1 MNEVG
6 EIVKLTE
13 VKLKDI
19 SKNNRGYYG
28 IGASA
33 VDYDK
38 NKYTYLRITDIND
51 DGTLNRTGLMS
62 VSDEKACEFL
72 LKGND
77 IVFARTGASTGR
89 NYFYDGE
96 IENMVFAGFLI
107 KFSLDEE
114 KVNPRYIKYYC
125 LSQNYKNWVAS
136 SLTGS
141 TRPNINEK
149 QLSEMP
155 IILPEREY
163 QNHVVKILDSI
174 TKKIAINNQINDNLY
189 NMCNSIFHN
198 YIDKY
203 SELIKYTKIIDIA
216 NKVVTG
222 KTPSTKNEEFWNGDI
237 PFITIPD
244 MHNQVFTIDT
254 ERTISKVGA
263 KSLIPKN
270 SISVSCIAT
279 VGLVSIST
287 EESQTNQQINSI
299 VLKNDY
305 DLYYLF
311 EFLSEQENFMKN
323 IAGGSTTYNINK
335 TTFEN
340 IEVPYLPQNIVQEF
354 HDTVCKLFDKIKLNQ
369 LENKNLEQLRDTLL
383 PKLMN
388 GEIDLDKIEI

>member
-1 MNEVG
+1 M
-6 EIVKLTE
+6 
-13 VKLKDI
+13 KLKDI
-19 SKNNRGYYG
+19 GKIVTGKTPSTKQPENFSENNDKYLFVTPRDMKDNCKYIKNTERYLTSFVEDKFKSQIIEKDSVCISCIGSDMGKVYMINRPGITNQQINSITNIKDICNPHWLYYYF
-28 IGASA
+28 S
-33 VDYDK
+33 DK
-38 NKYTYLRITDIND
+38 KEY
-51 DGTLNRTGLMS
+51 
-62 VSDEKACEFL
+62 
-72 LKGND
+72 LKG
-77 IVFARTGASTGR
+77 IAGGSTMPIL
-89 NYFYDGE
+89 NKSTFENIE
-96 IENMVFAGFLI
+96 IELPDRTIQDKIV
-107 KFSLDEE
+107 
-114 KVNPRYIKYYC
+114 KVVNSID
-125 LSQNYKNWVAS
+125 N
-136 SLTGS
+136 
-141 TRPNINEK
+141 
-149 QLSEMP
+149 
-155 IILPEREY
+155 
-163 QNHVVKILDSI
+163 KIEL
-174 TKKIAINNQINDNLY
+174 NNQTNDNLY
-189 NMCNSIFHN
+189 NMCNTIFHN

-203 SELIKYTKIIDIA
+203 SEQIEYTKIVDIA
-216 NKVVTG
+216 DRVVTG

-254 ERTISKVGA
+254 ERTISEVGA
-263 KSLIPKN
+263 KSIIPEN

-287 EESQTNQQINSI
+287 KESQTNQQINSI

-311 EFLSEQENFMKN
+311 EFLSEQESFMKN

-354 HDTVCKLFDKIKLNQ
+354 HNAVCKLFDKIKLNQ

>member
-1 MNEVG
+1 MKYKLGDIVTVLGDGLHGTPKYDDNG
-6 EIVKLTE
+6 EYYFLNGNNIENGKLVIKPDTKRVNHE
-13 VKLKDI
+13 EYLKYRKELNDRTI
-19 SKNNRGYYG
+19 LVS
-28 IGASA
+28 
-33 VDYDK
+33 
-38 NKYTYLRITDIND
+38 IN
-51 DGTLNRTGLMS
+51 GTLGKVGTYNNEKCILGKSACYFNIKES
-62 VSDEKACEFL
+62 VNKEYIKFL
-72 LKGND
+72 L
-77 IVFARTGASTGR
+77 TGK
-89 NYFYDGE
+89 NFQDY
-96 IENMVFAGFLI
+96 IENYATGTTI
-107 KFSLDEE
+107 KNMSLKAMKDFKFELPDRDIQD
-114 KVNPRYIKYYC
+114 KVAYI
-125 LSQNYKNWVAS
+125 LN
-136 SLTGS
+136 
-141 TRPNINEK
+141 
-149 QLSEMP
+149 
-155 IILPEREY
+155 
-163 QNHVVKILDSI
+163 SI
-174 TKKIAINNQINDNLY
+174 TSKIEANTHTNNNLY
-189 NMCNSIFHN
+189 NMCNVVFHN

-203 SELIKYTKIIDIA
+203 SEQIEYTKIIDIA
-216 NKVVTG
+216 DRVITG

-311 EFLSEQENFMKN
+311 EFLSEQESFMKN

-354 HDTVCKLFDKIKLNQ
+354 HNTVCKLFDKIKLNQ